1 MNGPQDGSWIDPT
14 ESYDSK
20 AGDGLEG
27 LSVEKIEKHLHRY
40 IDSRRLELRKMAK
53 LEEQLK
59 VAKEFLGDI
68 EDMNDCTHYINDAVD
83 WAHEGLNK
91 LKQMEAE

>member
-14 ESYDSK
+14 ESYDSE

-27 LSVEKIEKHLHRY
+27 LSVEKIEKLQKENAK
-40 IDSRRLELRKMAK
+40 LKAQLKMAR
-53 LEEQLK
+53 
-59 VAKEFLGDI
+59 EFLGDI